1 MRIDSRRIGDL
12 LHRSIKRGE
21 LLMKR
26 LGPLFGLALFGT
38 MAAGCESGIK
48 EGAPA
53 EMPAGAQTDE
63 FKNTMKTAGEKMQR
77 KGMRKGATS
86 PGVKAKPAP

>member
-1 MRIDSRRIGDL
+1 MRIDSHGIGDL
-12 LHRSIKRGE
+12 LHCSIQRGE
-21 LLMKR
+21 LFMRR
-26 LGPLFGLALFGT
+26 LGRLFGLALFGA

-63 FKNTMKTAGEKMQR
+63 FKNTMKTAGGKMQR
-77 KGMRKGATS
+77 KGMRKGAT
-86 PGVKAKPAP
+86 PPAVKAKPAP